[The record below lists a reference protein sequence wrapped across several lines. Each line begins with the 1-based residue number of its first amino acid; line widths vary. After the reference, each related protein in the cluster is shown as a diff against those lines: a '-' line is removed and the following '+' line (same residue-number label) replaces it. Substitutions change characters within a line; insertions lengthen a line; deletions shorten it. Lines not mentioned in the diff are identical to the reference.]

1 MKKQSREQT
10 ESKEY
15 RGLQK
20 MGVAKVVELIG
31 ESEKGWMEAVEVC
44 VSEATQTL
52 RHVGK
57 IEVAD
62 FSVSVENGAIARYT
76 ARCRVSF
83 DLEQNHHAH

>member
-10 ESKEY
+10 ASKEY
-15 RGLQK
+15 RDLHRI
-20 MGVAKVVELIG
+20 GVAKVIELVG

-52 RHVGK
+52 RHVDK

-62 FSVSVENGAIARYT
+62 FAVCVENGSIARYT

-83 DLEQNHHAH
+83 ALEQNQHEH